1 MDCKHSK
8 KRIFSGMQPSGDM
21 TLGHLLGAVRNW
33 TKLQDEY
40 DCLYCTVDLH
50 AITMRQDPKDL
61 RERSLSL
68 PAQYIAAGI
77 DTEKSTIFLQSTVP
91 AHAELAW
98 LLNCNTYM
106 GELSRMTQFKAK
118 TIGKSDKNI
127 GVGLFD
133 YPVLMAADILLY
145 DADLVPVGADQ
156 KQHLELT
163 RDIAT
168 RMNHHYGDG
177 LFVVPEPYIGEI
189 GARVMS
195 LQDPTV
201 KMSKSD
207 ANQNNYIALLDEPD
221 LIAKKIKKSVMDSI
235 QGITFDSENRPG
247 VANLLTI
254 LATLTN
260 TTPQKVAAEYENQG
274 NAALKNAVTEVVLD
288 AVKPFQAKY
297 HELMEDKSYLNKIL
311 SDGSDKAKELSAPI
325 MERVY
330 ERMGFYR
337 P

>member
-1 MDCKHSK
+1 
-8 KRIFSGMQPSGDM
+8 MQPSGDM

-33 TKLQDEY
+33 AKLQDEY

-50 AITMRQDPKDL
+50 AITVRQDPEYL

-77 DTEKSTIFLQSTVP
+77 DVEKSTIFLQSTVP

-106 GELSRMTQFKAK
+106 GELSRMTQFKTK
-118 TIGKSDKNI
+118 TAGKTDKNI

-145 DADLVPVGADQ
+145 DVDLVPVGADQ

-177 LFVVPEPYIGEI
+177 LFVVPEPYIAEI

-195 LQDPTV
+195 LQDPLQ

-207 ANQNNYIALLDEPD
+207 SNQNNYIALLDSPD
-221 LIAKKIKKSVMDSI
+221 VIAKKIKKSVMDSI
-235 QGITFDSENRPG
+235 QGITFDPVNRSG

-260 TTPQKVAAEYENQG
+260 TTPEKVAEEYADQG
-274 NAALKNAVTEVVLD
+274 NAALKNGVTDVILD
-288 AVKPFQAKY
+288 AVKPFQEKY
-297 HELMEDKSYLNKIL
+297 NELMQDTAYLDKIL
-311 SDGSDKAKELSAPI
+311 RDGAEKARDLAQPTLK
-325 MERVY
+325 RVY
-330 ERMGFYR
+330 KRLGFYR

>member
-1 MDCKHSK
+1 
-8 KRIFSGMQPSGDM
+8 MQPSGDM
-21 TLGHLLGAVRNW
+21 TLGHLVGAIRNW
-33 TKLQDEY
+33 AKLQDEY
-40 DCLYCTVDLH
+40 DCLYCVVDLH
-50 AITMRQDPKDL
+50 AITVRQDQKDL
-61 RERSLSL
+61 YARSLSL

-77 DTEKSTIFLQSTVP
+77 DHTKSAIFLQSAVP

-106 GELSRMTQFKAK
+106 GELSRMTQFKSK
-118 TIGKSDKNI
+118 TVGKTDKNI

-163 RDIAT
+163 RDIAV
-168 RMNHHYGDG
+168 RMNHHYGENT
-177 LFVVPEPYIGEI
+177 FVVPEPYIGEI
-189 GARVMS
+189 GARIMS
-195 LQDPTV
+195 LQDPTI

-207 ANQNNYIALLDEPD
+207 TNVNNYIALLDSTD
-221 LIAKKIKKSVMDSI
+221 IIAKKIKKSVMDSI
-235 QGITFDSENRPG
+235 TGITYDLENRPG

-254 LATLTN
+254 LATLTDR
-260 TTPQKVAAEYENQG
+260 TPQDVAVEFENQG

-288 AVKPFQAKY
+288 AVKPFQEKY
-297 HELMEDKSYLNKIL
+297 NELI
-311 SDGSDKAKELSAPI
+311 SDKAQMDAILREGAEKARILAEPTMKRI
-325 MERVY
+325 F

-337 P
+337 PQ